1 MFEYVDGSIVD
12 GAMFRAWGRGE
23 WGSGWSGNWNG
34 GGPVGGNVDRGEFLI
49 LTAQYGSERRHIDV
63 TNQLKEMARRD
74 VSFRLDYRTF
84 GDPDEGHA
92 KSLRIFARGPN
103 GRERMFEY
111 ADGSV
116 IDGTRFR
123 GWGRGEWGNGGWS
136 GRWEG
141 EERDRQ

>member
-1 MFEYVDGSIVD
+1 L
-12 GAMFRAWGRGE
+12 
-23 WGSGWSGNWNG
+23 
-34 GGPVGGNVDRGEFLI
+34 GGNVDRGDFLI
-49 LTAQYGSERRHIDV
+49 LTAQYGSERRHVDV
-63 TNQLKEMARRD
+63 TNQLKAMARHD
-74 VSFRLDYRTF
+74 VSFRLDYRSF
-84 GDPDEGHA
+84 GIDPDEGHA
-92 KSLRIFARGPN
+92 KALRIFARGPN

-141 EERDRQ
+141 EEREERRERQ